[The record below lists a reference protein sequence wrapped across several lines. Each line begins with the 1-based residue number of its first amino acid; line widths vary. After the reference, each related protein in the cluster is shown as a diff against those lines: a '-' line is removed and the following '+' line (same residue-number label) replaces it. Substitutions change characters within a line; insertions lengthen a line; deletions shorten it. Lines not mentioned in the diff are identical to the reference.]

1 MAKLQKIDDDEYDI
15 IDMGEDNFHR
25 IILKEDS
32 PYHGVIFQF
41 GKVQLIEE
49 DEQLRVKFEY
59 EVFENPRFFDTSKS
73 SNFVS
78 YIGQILVNNLE
89 ELLIYNKYQ
98 REGGKRGD

>member
-32 PYHGVIFQF
+32 PYRGVIFQF

-59 EVFENPRFFDTSKS
+59 EVFANP
-73 SNFVS
+73 NFMNTDS
-78 YIGQILVNNLE
+78 DKFRQYAGHILVNNLE
-89 ELLIYNKYQ
+89 ELLIFNKYH
-98 REGGKRGD
+98 RVSNEP